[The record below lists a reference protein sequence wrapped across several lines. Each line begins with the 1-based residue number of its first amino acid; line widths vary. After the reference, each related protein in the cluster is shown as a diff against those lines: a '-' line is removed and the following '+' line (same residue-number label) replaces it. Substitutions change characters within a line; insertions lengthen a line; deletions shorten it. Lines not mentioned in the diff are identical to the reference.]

1 MIISYGNDFT
11 SGREYGLSFF
21 RQNIS
26 VDMGSSTV
34 LVSLEGKGIVLESP
48 SLVAVKEGTTDI
60 QAIGEDA
67 LYLMGRTPEEI
78 TTVRP
83 VANGIISNYTMAAAM
98 LRYFIN
104 KAVQNPLKKILKP
117 DVIITIPCQTTNVE
131 KRAVEQAALEAG
143 ARRVYLI
150 YSPLAA
156 AIGAGIDINKP
167 YGNLVIDIGGGS
179 TDIAVIS
186 YGGIVTSRSVKV
198 GGNVFDETIKNYLK
212 KNSALLIGDKSAEL
226 IKREV
231 ASLSHG
237 VRNES
242 MLVRGSDIIT
252 GLPNEKEIRTE
263 EIVDSLIEAAMPILN
278 GLYSVMG
285 ETPPELS
292 ADIYTQGVVLT
303 GGGALISGIDELIKK
318 STGIDVTIA
327 EDPVGCAVT
336 GASVILE
343 REKSK

>member
-1 MIISYGNDFT
+1 M
-11 SGREYGLSFF
+11 SFF

-26 VDMGSSTV
+26 VDMGTSTV

-60 QAIGEDA
+60 QAVGEDA
-67 LYLMGRTPEEI
+67 LYLMGRTPNEI
-78 TTVRP
+78 TTIRP
-83 VANGIISNYTMAAAM
+83 VENGIISNYTMAAAM

-104 KAVQNPLKKILKP
+104 KAVQNPFKKILKP
-117 DVIITIPCQTTNVE
+117 DVIITIPCQTTNAE
-131 KRAVEQAALEAG
+131 KRAGEQAALEAG

-167 YGNLVIDIGGGS
+167 YGNLVMDIGGGS

-186 YGGIVTSRSVKV
+186 YGGIVTSRSIKA
-198 GGNVFDETIKNYLK
+198 GGNVFDETIKNYIK
-212 KNSALLIGDKSAEL
+212 KQYSLLIGDKTAEL
-226 IKREV
+226 VKKE
-231 ASLSHG
+231 AGCLAHG
-237 VRNES
+237 IRNES
-242 MLVRGSDIIT
+242 IIVRGSDIIT
-252 GLPNEKEIRTE
+252 GLPNEKEIKTE
-263 EIVDSLIEAAMPILN
+263 EIVDSLIEAAMPMLN

-292 ADIYTQGVVLT
+292 ADIYTQGIILT
-303 GGGALISGIDELIKK
+303 GGGALMSGIDDLIKK
-318 STGIDVTIA
+318 GTGIDVTIA

-336 GASVILE
+336 GASVILK
-343 REKSK
+343 REKAK